1 MRKLRIFIVVLHSA
15 LLIGCELAP
24 QDGGLLSDD
33 AAPRGILD
41 EPDKEPGYG
50 IPESNKETTAE
61 EINKPTA
68 ASAFEMALAGSVTI
82 HKLDRFG
89 RKLAVASGVII
100 ANNLIATNFHVVENG
115 ASFEITLNSTK
126 EVLRSE
132 KLFKIDEVH
141 DVAIIELDHGSSNIL
156 AFSST
161 EPKIGDDVIV
171 AGSPS
176 GLEGT
181 VSKGIVSS
189 YRKAGIFDFDLIQI
203 DAPISPGS
211 SGGPVV
217 NKEGKLIGISVGGL
231 GEGNLNF
238 AVPVKYIRHLLE

>member
-1 MRKLRIFIVVLHSA
+1 MRRLNRYLFIAA
-15 LLIGCELAP
+15 LSLAIGCDLAP
-24 QDGGLLSDD
+24 QDGGILSDD
-33 AAPRGILD
+33 SAPRGILD
-41 EPDKEPGYG
+41 DPEEVPNNEITDTQEEALLSEQNEP
-50 IPESNKETTAE
+50 
-61 EINKPTA
+61 
-68 ASAFEMALAGSVTI
+68 SAGSVFERALASSVTI
-82 HKLDRFG
+82 HPLDRSG
-89 RKLAVASGVII
+89 RKIAVASGVII
-100 ANNLIATNFHVVENG
+100 TNNLIATNFHVVEKG

-126 EVLRSE
+126 EVFRTE
-132 KLFKIDEVH
+132 KLFKVDEAH
-141 DVAIIELDHGSSNIL
+141 DVAIIELVHGSSNIL
-156 AFSST
+156 GFSST

-189 YRKAGIFDFDLIQI
+189 YRRAGIYDFDFIQI

-217 NKEGKLIGISVGGL
+217 NGEGKLIGISVGGL

-238 AVPVKYIRHLLE
+238 AVPVKYIRRLLE

>member
-1 MRKLRIFIVVLHSA
+1 MLRLNRYLFIASVSLA
-15 LLIGCELAP
+15 IGCDLAP

-33 AAPRGILD
+33 SAPKGILD
-41 EPDKEPGYG
+41 D
-50 IPESNKETTAE
+50 PEEEQQSVITENAE
-61 EINKPTA
+61 EVAATEINEA
-68 ASAFEMALAGSVTI
+68 LGSSVFERVLAGSVTI
-82 HKLDRFG
+82 HPLDRSG
-89 RKLAVASGVII
+89 RKIAVASGVII
-100 ANNLIATNFHVVENG
+100 ANNLIATNFHVVEKG
-115 ASFEITLNSTK
+115 VSFEITLNSTK
-126 EVLRSE
+126 EVLRTE
-132 KLFKIDEVH
+132 KLFKVDEAH
-141 DVAIIELDHGSSNIL
+141 DVAIIELVHGSSNIL

-189 YRKAGIFDFDLIQI
+189 YRRAGIFDFDFIQI

-217 NKEGKLIGISVGGL
+217 NEEGKLIGISVGGL

-238 AVPVKYIRHLLE
+238 AVPVKYIRRLLE

>member
-1 MRKLRIFIVVLHSA
+1 MPRIKNYIVILA
-15 LLIGCELAP
+15 LILSIGCDLAP
-24 QDGGLLSDD
+24 QEGGLLLDD
-33 AAPRGILD
+33 SVPKGILD
-41 EPDKEPGYG
+41 EDVEHK
-50 IPESNKETTAE
+50 NETATG
-61 EINKPTA
+61 
-68 ASAFEMALAGSVTI
+68 ASQSMNNELTGSSVYDRALAGSVTI
-82 HKLDRFG
+82 RRLDSFG
-89 RKLAVASGVII
+89 RKIAVASGVLI
-100 ANNLIATNFHVVENG
+100 ANNLIATNFHVVEKG
-115 ASFEITLNSTK
+115 VSFEITLNSTK
-126 EVLRSE
+126 EVLRTE
-132 KLFKIDEVH
+132 KLFKVDEAH
-141 DVAIIELDHGSSNIL
+141 DVAIIELVHGSRNIL
-156 AFSST
+156 AFSSI

-189 YRKAGIFDFDLIQI
+189 YRKAGIYDFDLIQI

-238 AVPVKYIRHLLE
+238 AVPVKYIRRLLE